1 MIFLGKELCCISF
14 LCKNTIFMFPT
25 CKKLNI
31 PAFFSFFAIRMSY
44 LLYQLLIKDPT
55 FGFAKVLP
63 LGKTQIN
70 SAFHSLIRTFGF
82 AEGTP
87 ARKNSNKFG
96 FPLAY
101 AYLWLRRRYFR
112 SEKLK

>member
-31 PAFFSFFAIRMSY
+31 SAFFSFYAIRMSY

-55 FGFAKVLP
+55 FGFA
-63 LGKTQIN
+63 
-70 SAFHSLIRTFGF
+70 
-82 AEGTP
+82 EGTS
-87 ARKNSNKFG
+87 ARKSSNKFG

-101 AYLWLRRRYFR
+101 SYLWLRRRYSR
-112 SEKLK
+112 SEKFK